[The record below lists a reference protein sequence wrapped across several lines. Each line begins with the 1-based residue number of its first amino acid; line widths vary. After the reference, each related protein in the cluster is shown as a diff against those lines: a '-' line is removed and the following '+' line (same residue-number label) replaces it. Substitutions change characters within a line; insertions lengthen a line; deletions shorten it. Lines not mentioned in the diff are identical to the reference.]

1 MPSTPVISADSYID
15 DLEPSGLLAHFIAA
29 PPAGFTAGLSP
40 SGIPS
45 FTAPFDL
52 LTTADPAAL
61 SFFQR
66 IPFHAWLRRRLT
78 WPTVFFGATVTEYLP
93 LTAAPSAPG
102 LVQELLA
109 HWRRSSRLLI
119 LKDIPLPSPLLSE
132 AANERA
138 EAFSAAC
145 TAAGFV
151 LVEGQALAHLPIDF
165 SDADEYLARL
175 SAGRRRDIRRKLRS
189 RAELTVDILPT
200 GHERFGDAA
209 FLDQLYG
216 LYEQVYDQSE
226 LHFDKL
232 SAGFFR
238 AVFQDAGLDG
248 RVFLYSAGDQ
258 LISFNLCFI
267 HRGMLIDKFVG
278 FRYPEARQ
286 HNLYFVS
293 WLENLTFARQQGLRH
308 YVAGWTDPEIKAY
321 LGARFSLTRHAVYV
335 RNPLLRAILR
345 RLTRFFERDHAWF
358 AQHDHAAAPR
368 S

>member
-1 MPSTPVISADSYID
+1 MPSTPVLPAASYID
-15 DLEPSGLLAHFIAA
+15 DLEPPGLLAHFLAA
-29 PPAGFTAGLSP
+29 PPAGFTASLSP

-52 LTTADPAAL
+52 LTTADPNAL
-61 SFFQR
+61 KFLRRLPFF
-66 IPFHAWLRRRLT
+66 AWLRRRLT

-93 LTAAPSAPG
+93 LTAQPPASA

-109 HWRRSSRLLI
+109 RWQRSSRLLI
-119 LKDIPLPSPLLSE
+119 LKDIPLPSPLLSA
-132 AANERA
+132 AANGRV

-145 TAAGFV
+145 AEAGFV
-151 LVEGQALAHLPIDF
+151 LVEGQALAHVPIDF
-165 SDADEYLARL
+165 ADTDEYLGRL

-189 RAELTVDILPT
+189 RADLTIEILST
-200 GHERFGDAA
+200 GHERFADSA
-209 FLDQLYG
+209 FLDALYT
-216 LYEQVYDQSE
+216 LYEQVFDQSE

-232 SAGFFR
+232 TADFFR

-248 RVFLYSAGDQ
+248 RVFLYTADGQ
-258 LISFNLCFI
+258 LIGFNLCFI
-267 HRGMLIDKFVG
+267 HQGMLIDKFVG
-278 FRYPEARQ
+278 FRYPEARR

-293 WLENLTFARQQGLRH
+293 WLENLAFARQQCLH
-308 YVAGWTDPEIKAY
+308 QYVAGWTDPEIKAY

-335 RNPLLRAILR
+335 RNPLLRGILR

-358 AQHDHAAAPR
+358 AQQDHAAAPR